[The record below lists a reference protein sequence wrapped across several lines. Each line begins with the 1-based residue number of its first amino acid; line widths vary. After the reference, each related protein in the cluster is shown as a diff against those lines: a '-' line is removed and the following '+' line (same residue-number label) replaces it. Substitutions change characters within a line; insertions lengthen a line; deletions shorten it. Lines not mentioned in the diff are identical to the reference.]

1 MTHNTPHLTP
11 RIQLARAL
19 ALAAAHGHGWSH
31 VVYDDLQDNPE
42 LDTTG
47 MLKLSDL
54 VGITTADCEK
64 LIADARTRQSP
75 DWPGIEAPYF
85 DCDGDIWHETQTG
98 RLTWNIASDGTTT
111 VRVFRPETLQVC
123 NAEVAP
129 DGKVSEIRE
138 QSSALFTRHM
148 VALAKAIAAVTGR
161 KCEDLLSNEL
171 RNSWAN
177 SAENQVLE
185 FSTRMSELMTKTK
198 ELLDDIDFHREF
210 IDGLPTR
217 DEVQAF
223 VAGGEYLRQFWMKI
237 RPTVMKRLEE
247 ATNE

>member
-1 MTHNTPHLTP
+1 MTHNTPHLTT

-42 LDTTG
+42 LDTAD

-64 LIADARTRQSP
+64 LIAEARTRQSP

-98 RLTWNIASDGTTT
+98 RLSWTVAQDGTTR
-111 VRVFRPETLQVC
+111 VAVFRPQSIPVC
-123 NAEVAP
+123 SVGVAP
-129 DGKVSEIRE
+129 DRKVSELGE
-138 QSSALFTRHM
+138 QSSALLTRHM
-148 VALAKAIAAVTGR
+148 VALTKAIAAVTGR
-161 KCEDLLSNEL
+161 NCEDLQSNEL
-171 RNSWAN
+171 HKSWTN
-177 SAENQVLE
+177 SAQNQVSE

-198 ELLDDIDFHREF
+198 ELLDDIDFHRAF
-210 IDGLPTR
+210 IGGLPDR
-217 DEVQAF
+217 EEVQAY
-223 VAGGEYLRQFWMKI
+223 VAGGEYLRQLWMKI
-237 RPTVMKRLEE
+237 GPTVMKRFKE
-247 ATNE
+247 ATNA